1 MNDTKKEAGR
11 EALIRLMRAA
21 GMGEPYDW
29 QREAHAALRNGAIP
43 AAIQAPT
50 GAGKT
55 ALMVCWLAVLAEQA
69 MAGTVTLPRRY
80 MVVINRRAL
89 VDSASDLAM
98 RLADAL
104 EQPDLADIRLAL
116 SGLSSSGAPLNV
128 STLRGQRADACEW
141 QLDPS
146 MPAIIAATPD
156 MAGSRLLFGG
166 YGLGRSRRA
175 THAGLLGLDTLIV
188 HDESHLS
195 PALSVLLRS
204 VETMAAS
211 GAVRLGRPPLA
222 VVEMTATPRGVPA
235 GRTVITCHPLSSPA
249 LRRRMQACKRL
260 RMATGGIAA
269 IVKAATVAAKA
280 GQAVA
285 VYITSPEDAGKVA
298 DGVAKAGVA
307 RVATLTGTMR
317 GHERDALVNTPAF
330 RCFLPDERRESGGAV
345 LVATAAGEIG
355 IDIDADALLTDAA
368 TLDRMAQRA
377 GRCNRRGL
385 AAEALITV
393 YTDASKPP
401 KALEAHVAA
410 ALQLLDELPSLDGG
424 GRDASPLALSVLL
437 AHPGY
442 ADAIEP
448 APGTRPL
455 SRDVVDLYALT
466 SAGPM
471 LKVPDRALYIRGIRR
486 DEPEIT
492 LAWRALPRTGHAD
505 WLAAWP
511 LSLRE
516 LARLPLYKAD
526 KLLQERLAAHPAGQ
540 PFALIVAPDGETLD
554 LIEAGTFSRRLG
566 SLRDGDLV
574 ILSLLAGGL
583 SAGVPDPKAADAV
596 TDVSGDH
603 SDARGHERGA
613 VGALQVRYT
622 CTDLA
627 GPAWTCEGARV
638 FTTVE
643 ALLAA
648 VFTGWQVAFH
658 DAPEPVEDWAG
669 EVRYWLEKP
678 GSRSPDDGDDA
689 ALNRCDRLLSEHHA
703 LTGKAAARLVAR
715 LPMKAPFGEAVRAGG
730 PVHDA
735 GKAAEC
741 WQAAIGQGEGAAP
754 LAKSAS
760 PWFDFRASAGYRHE
774 LGSVVEAEGWTPLQR
789 HLVATHHGWARPGFS
804 AAALAHDG
812 CHAAGLQAV
821 RDFAALHDA
830 LGPWALAYLEAVLKG
845 ADIQAERLA
854 DVLCLDPDP
863 VVDPVAVL
871 ALPVPAVKSW
881 CVAVNVRNPAE
892 YFACLGV
899 AALARALRP
908 DAAFTLHWSPG
919 QFTLSGLEASD
930 VRAMLADLCAATVCV
945 EGDPDDKWSALALV
959 TAGGV
964 RLPLHAW
971 VDDSGLD
978 GSKWKW
984 SVGNTDGADI
994 TRRLL
999 KAGAEWLALARFDTL
1014 PLFQQGSALVHSNPA
1029 TAKYR
1034 LDAAGSWSAVGVGY
1048 SIDKEPVPKSSRPW
1062 VEILSVL
1069 GVQTFAPA
1077 PAGGRGWCHFTW
1089 AEPLPFVAALSA
1101 CRGGHPSCDR
1111 QLALVTTKS
1120 GKNTDA
1126 LLSTV
1131 TGVALPPVGVFIV

>member
-1 MNDTKKEAGR
+1 MSHTEKNTGR
-11 EALIRLMRAA
+11 EALVRLMQAA
-21 GMGEPYDW
+21 GMGDAYAW
-29 QREAHAALRNGAIP
+29 QREAHAAFLQAAIP

-55 ALMVCWLAVLAEQA
+55 ALMVCWLAALAEQA
-69 MAGTVTLPRRY
+69 MAGEVTLPRRY

-89 VDSASDLAM
+89 VDSASDLAV
-98 RLADAL
+98 RLAEAL
-104 EQPDLADIRLAL
+104 DLPDMVDIRQAL
-116 SGLSSSGAPLNV
+116 SGLSSSGVPLNV

-204 VETMAAS
+204 VEAMAAP
-211 GAVRLGRPPLA
+211 GAARLGRPPLA

-235 GRTVITCHPLSSPA
+235 DRQVITCDPLSSPA
-249 LRRRMQACKRL
+249 LCRRMQARKRL

-269 IVKAATVAAKA
+269 IIKAAAVAAKA
-280 GQAVA
+280 GQAVV
-285 VYITSPEDAGKVA
+285 VYTTSPEDVGKIA
-298 DGVAKAGVA
+298 EGVAKAGVA
-307 RVATLTGTMR
+307 QVATLTGTMR
-317 GHERDALVNTPAF
+317 GHERDALVKTAAF
-330 RCFLPDERRESGGAV
+330 RCFLPDAHRQPGGAV

-355 IDIDADALLTDAA
+355 IDIDADTLLTDAA
-368 TLDRMAQRA
+368 TIDRMAQRA

-401 KALEAHVAA
+401 KALEGHIAA
-410 ALQLLDELPSLDGG
+410 ALQLLDELPALDGG
-424 GRDASPLALSVLL
+424 GRDASPLALSALL

-442 ADAIEP
+442 ANAIEP

-466 SAGPM
+466 AAGPL

-492 LAWRALPRTGHAD
+492 LTWRVLPRVGHAD

-516 LARLPLYKAD
+516 LARLPLHKAD
-526 KLLQERLAAHPAGQ
+526 KLLQERLAAHPKGE
-540 PFALIVAPDGETLD
+540 PFALILGPDGETLE

-574 ILSLLAGGL
+574 MLSPLAGGL
-583 SAGVPDPKAADAV
+583 SAGVPDPKAVDAV
-596 TDVSGDH
+596 ADVSGH
-603 SDARGHERGA
+603 HTDARGHERGA
-613 VGALQVRYT
+613 VGAQEVRYT

-627 GPAWTCEGARV
+627 GPAWTCAGAGV
-638 FTTVE
+638 FPTVE
-643 ALLAA
+643 ALLTT
-648 VFTGWQVAFH
+648 VFPGWQVAFH
-658 DAPEPVEDWAG
+658 DAPEPVEDWTG

-703 LTGKAAARLVAR
+703 LTGKAAARLAAR
-715 LPMKAPFGEAVRAGG
+715 LPMQAPFGEAVRAGG

-741 WQAAIGQGEGAAP
+741 WQAAIGQDGGAAP

-774 LGSVVEAEGWTPLQR
+774 LGSVVGAEGWTPLQR
-789 HLVATHHGWARPGFS
+789 HLVASHHGWARPGFS
-804 AAALAHDG
+804 EAALAHGG

-854 DVLCLDPDP
+854 DALRLDPDP
-863 VVDPVAVL
+863 AVAPVAALV
-871 ALPVPAVKSW
+871 LPVPAVKRW

-899 AALARALRP
+899 AALARALQP
-908 DAAFTLHWSPG
+908 DAALTLHWTPG
-919 QFTLSGLEASD
+919 QFTLSGLDASD
-930 VRAMLADLCAATVCV
+930 VRAMLADLCTATVNV
-945 EGDPDDKWSALALV
+945 EGDPDDKWPALALV
-959 TAGGV
+959 TACGV

-999 KAGAEWLALARFDTL
+999 KAGAEWLALAQFDAL
-1014 PLFQQGSALVHSNPA
+1014 PLFQQGSALVPSDPA

-1034 LDAAGSWSAVGVGY
+1034 LDAAGAWSAVGVGY

-1089 AEPLPFVAALSA
+1089 TEPLPFVAALAA
-1101 CRGGHPSCDR
+1101 CRGGHPRCDR

-1126 LLSTV
+1126 LLSAV
-1131 TGVALPPVGVFIV
+1131 TEVVRAPAGVFIV